1 MIKKFLPL
9 FLFFI
14 SNTSIANNVPDGF
27 EELFSVRETD
37 ILISLGD
44 SSVIVPGYIGLGS
57 ANVFD
62 SEKVKDE
69 VSSLLSQEY
78 VNKSTANEIISQLI
92 SGVDDSKHCRGRR
105 DECTLTEEGLKEVQF
120 VIVNEQNRLNIYV
133 PDIYLNTVQER
144 KQYIKD
150 DHGSNALIMHHDLSV
165 HSSSESEAYYQNES
179 TLGLLGGYLHSSINM
194 TTNDDN
200 EYDSHVYVDEI
211 TGNYLFDS
219 YRIKAGFSSSRVS
232 RVWNSTDI
240 LDIGEDIS
248 VVDVSAGTTQELEY
262 KTKNMAPRIYFSVAK
277 SGRLYVTREDGTP
290 VLERNISPGQHY
302 VSYNELPKGIST
314 LKFEVRAGESIIY
327 EQTHKVYNKSNA
339 ALESGE
345 WDFFVSAGSLV
356 DQKLVQEDA
365 VDDYLGEY
373 QYDAFVEFRLAN
385 QINDDLTLA
394 IGVLNTPESYLG
406 RAAFSYNPN
415 SYFSLNAL
423 YGVFDEQSTYW
434 QTDLRLSQL
443 TLSASRFDDRSRE
456 DPNNREDVS
465 FANYLMGFGSN
476 TELSANYSFDIGDG
490 RAYLGY
496 SKLKNEAV
504 RSVVFENI
512 NEVSDN
518 SDSLNIGYTFRS
530 YYNSTVDISGSYY
543 DNDDFNGFMDDDW
556 SVSASVSI
564 PIGSS
569 SYINSGID
577 SYEGDLNYNA
587 SIGNSYTLSENS
599 TLSVEA
605 GTSRSKEI
613 DTYYGS
619 LSAYHENDKLSGNA
633 FVYYDEESTSISAS
647 LSSSTIVTEHDV
659 FQTKDKADS
668 YLVIENVALSD
679 GNVSLEDEDRS
690 DFLSVAN
697 VRKNNH
703 HEGRLTLSSN
713 VNFYALD
720 SYKEYKVNLDEGAS
734 DYSNI
739 GDSNIEASSYPGT
752 VLNLDVD
759 MREVKT
765 YISVF
770 NDIEGNPVNSIQ
782 CEGRGCVD
790 VEEIT
795 EGVFKFRISA
805 GLPFELRT
813 SSQRCLIPPPNLFS
827 TYNLGE
833 NFCMPGFDESGE
845 LRLTQGDN
853 GLYYYYVG
861 EYEDSN
867 LIQDYEASLNDS
879 SLTFIKKSVGE
890 RIFLFVESPEL
901 LAMNQKETIE
911 SLSQYALEETTSRP
925 MYVSR

>member
-1 MIKKFLPL
+1 MIKILSLLLLL
-9 FLFFI
+9 FSCI
-14 SNTSIANNVPDGF
+14 SHANSVPEGF

-44 SSVIVPGYIGLGS
+44 SSVIVPGYIGLDS
-57 ANVFD
+57 VNVID
-62 SEKVKDE
+62 SEQVEDE
-69 VSSLLSQEY
+69 ISSLLSQEY
-78 VNKSTANEIISQLI
+78 VKENIANDIISNLI
-92 SGVDDSKHCRGRR
+92 SGVTDSKHCRGRR
-105 DECTLTEEGLKEVQF
+105 DECLLSEEGLKEVQF
-120 VIVNEQNRLNIYV
+120 VIVNEQSLLTIHV
-133 PDIYLNTVQER
+133 PDAHLSTVQ
-144 KQYIKD
+144 KSQQYIGD

-165 HSSSESEAYYQNES
+165 NTSAGSDAYYQNES
-179 TLGLLGGYLHSSINM
+179 MLGMLGGYLHSSINV

-200 EYDSHVYVDEI
+200 EHDSHVYVDEI
-211 TGNYLFDS
+211 NGNYLFDS
-219 YRIKAGFSSSRVS
+219 YRVKAGFSSSNVS

-248 VVDVSAGTTQELEY
+248 VVDISAGTTQELEY
-262 KTKNMAPRIYFSVAK
+262 ETRDMAPRIYFSVAK
-277 SGRLYVTREDGTP
+277 SGRLFVTREDGTP
-290 VLERNISPGQHY
+290 ILERNISPGQHY
-302 VSYNELPKGIST
+302 VSYNELPRGIST
-314 LKFEVRAGESIIY
+314 LKFEVRAGESVIY
-327 EQTHKVYNKSNA
+327 EQTHKVYNKSST
-339 ALESGE
+339 ALEPGE

-373 QYDAFVEFRLAN
+373 QHDAFAEFRLAN
-385 QINDDLTLA
+385 QITEDLTLA

-415 SYFSLNAL
+415 NKFSINAL
-423 YGVFDEQSTYW
+423 YGVFDDQSTYW

-443 TLSASRFDDRSRE
+443 TLSASHFDERSRE
-456 DPNNREDVS
+456 DPKNREDVS
-465 FANYLMGFGSN
+465 FANYLMGYGSN
-476 TELSANYSFDIGDG
+476 TELSANYGFEIGIG

-512 NEVSDN
+512 NEVFDDSE
-518 SDSLNIGYTFRS
+518 SLNVGYTFRS
-530 YYNSTVDISGSYY
+530 YYNSTIDISGSYY
-543 DNDDFNGFMDDDW
+543 DNEDANGIMNDDW
-556 SVSASVSI
+556 SVSASITV

-569 SYINSGID
+569 SYVNAGVD

-605 GTSRSKEI
+605 GTSQSKEI

-619 LSAYHENDKLSGNA
+619 LSGYHENDKLSGNA
-633 FVYYDEESTSISAS
+633 FVYHDKESTSISAS
-647 LSSSTIVTEHDV
+647 ISSSTIVTENDV
-659 FQTKDKADS
+659 FQTKEKADS
-668 YLVIENVALSD
+668 YLVIENIALSD
-679 GNVSLEDEDRS
+679 GNVSLEEKNKS
-690 DFLSVAN
+690 EFLSVAN
-697 VRKNNH
+697 IRKNNA
-703 HEGRLTLSSN
+703 HEGRLTLNSD
-713 VNFYALD
+713 VNLYALD

-734 DYSNI
+734 DYFNI
-739 GDSNIEASSYPGT
+739 GDSNAEASSYPGT
-752 VLNLDVD
+752 LLNLDVD

-770 NDIEGNPVNSIQ
+770 NDIEGNPVNSMQ
-782 CEGRGCVD
+782 CEGRGCID

-813 SSQRCLIPPPNLFS
+813 SSQRCLIPPPHLFS

-833 NFCMPGFDESGE
+833 NFCMPGFDESGD

-890 RIFLFVESPEL
+890 RIFLFVESPEQ
-901 LAMNQKETIE
+901 LAMNQKEAIE
-911 SLSQYALEETTSRP
+911 SLSQYALEETISRP